1 MGPSIQYYCPCLSGF
16 PVQTPP
22 PPHVASSSASFHPLH
37 SLFFCEECDAVRCNR
52 CVSIEVSGYYCPNCL
67 FEVPSAS
74 VRAEKNRCARNCFSC
89 PICRTTLSVVASDPP
104 DEGDGRSSSVP
115 LSTVGEPPF
124 FLYCNHCRWD
134 SAEVGITFEKPTGL
148 AAQLQ
153 KFEDSAAES
162 LEFERLKEHFEP
174 FLRTS
179 SLSSSSHLPSVAS
192 HHMHTSSIT
201 AAASAALARDIPGV
215 GKYNPHTRSRA
226 GRDRTVNRDEMPE
239 YKSRVEVGLF
249 SQLGSGGDEGDVEFL
264 THIETAGEVAKLE
277 QRWGNSWTTS
287 LKTSDLR
294 PLRIPLHSKV
304 SKRCP
309 TCRHILIKPEQKA
322 QSVRYKIKLVAA
334 NYLPAMTV
342 ALPSPQS
349 GPDASRRVPAKVP
362 AAGDEKNF
370 TLMAG
375 KSYPFHLALTNPL
388 YDPIQ
393 VRLSVQRMH
402 VTASTDSTAPEKAR
416 RTPFAVSLPTSSF
429 PVAAFAEAW
438 EYDDDEDM
446 FGVEDDELGLE
457 PIGRGSKDRDGRGK
471 VKTVGVLERRANVT
485 VVGGEVVIGK
495 EARGH
500 VKFNMLVSYTY
511 RSDDP
516 LPSEDGAGT
525 PSRVNAKA
533 PEVKTFTFY
542 TVIDLGPITP
552 REESKVEADV

>member
-1 MGPSIQYYCPCLSGF
+1 M
-16 PVQTPP
+16 PP
-22 PPHVASSSASFHPLH
+22 PPHMASSSASFHPLY

-52 CVSIEVSGYYCPNCL
+52 CVSVEVSGYYCPNCL

-89 PICRTTLSVVASDPP
+89 PICRSTLQVVASDPP
-104 DEGDGRSSSVP
+104 DGGDGRPSVS
-115 LSTVGEPPF
+115 LSNVGEPPF

-153 KFEDSAAES
+153 KFEDSAPES

-179 SLSSSSHLPSVAS
+179 SLSSLSHVPSTSSHHLP
-192 HHMHTSSIT
+192 TSSAT
-201 AAASAALARDIPGV
+201 AAASAALARDVPGV
-215 GKYNPHTRSRA
+215 GKYNPLTRSRV
-226 GRDRTVNRDEMPE
+226 GRDRTANKDEMPE
-239 YKSRVEVGLF
+239 YKSRMEISILG
-249 SQLGSGGDEGDVEFL
+249 QLGSEGDGLDVEAL
-264 THIETAGEVAKLE
+264 RRMEIAEEIASLE

-287 LKTSDLR
+287 LRTSDLR

-334 NYLPAMTV
+334 NYLPAMTA
-342 ALPSPQS
+342 ALPHTQGAADATRRPQ
-349 GPDASRRVPAKVP
+349 AKVP
-362 AAGDEKNF
+362 SASDDRNAGAM
-370 TLMAG
+370 TAG

-402 VTASTDSTAPEKAR
+402 VTTVADSTAPEKAR

-438 EYDDDEDM
+438 EYDDDDEM
-446 FGVEDDELGLE
+446 FGLEDDELGLE
-457 PIGRGSKDRDGRGK
+457 MGRTRDKDGKGK
-471 VKTVGVLERRANVT
+471 VKTVGVLEKRANVT

-525 PSRVNAKA
+525 PSRAAVAKT

-542 TVIDLGPITP
+542 TVVDLGPILP
-552 REESKVEADV
+552 REEKMDPDI

>member
-1 MGPSIQYYCPCLSGF
+1 MAPTIHYYCPCQSGES
-16 PVQTPP
+16 VQTPP
-22 PPHVASSSASFHPLH
+22 PPHMASSSASFHPLH

-52 CVSIEVSGYYCPNCL
+52 CVSVEVSGYYCPNCL

-89 PICRTTLSVVASDPP
+89 PICRSTLQVVASDPP
-104 DEGDGRSSSVP
+104 DGGDGRPSVS
-115 LSTVGEPPF
+115 LSNVGEPPF

-153 KFEDSAAES
+153 KFEDSAPES

-179 SLSSSSHLPSVAS
+179 SLSSVSHIPSTSSHHLP
-192 HHMHTSSIT
+192 TSSAT
-201 AAASAALARDIPGV
+201 AAASAALARDVPGV
-215 GKYNPHTRSRA
+215 GKYNPLARSRV
-226 GRDRTVNRDEMPE
+226 GRDRTANKDEMPE
-239 YKSRVEVGLF
+239 YKSRMEIGVLG
-249 SQLGSGGDEGDVEFL
+249 QLGSEGDGSDVEAL
-264 THIETAGEVAKLE
+264 RRMEDVEEIASLE

-287 LKTSDLR
+287 LRTNDLR

-309 TCRHILIKPEQKA
+309 SCRHILIKPEQKA

-334 NYLPAMTV
+334 NYLPAITV
-342 ALPSPQS
+342 TLPHIQ
-349 GPDASRRVPAKVP
+349 GADATRRPPAKVP
-362 AAGDEKNF
+362 NASDDRNAGAM
-370 TLMAG
+370 MAG

-402 VTASTDSTAPEKAR
+402 VTAATDGIAPEKAR

-438 EYDDDEDM
+438 EYDDDDDM
-446 FGVEDDELGLE
+446 FGLEDDELGLE
-457 PIGRGSKDRDGRGK
+457 LGRSRDKDGKGK
-471 VKTVGVLERRANVT
+471 VKTVGVLEKRANVT

-495 EARGH
+495 EARGQ

-525 PSRVNAKA
+525 PSRTVAKT

-542 TVIDLGPITP
+542 TVVDIGSILP
-552 REESKVEADV
+552 REEKVDPDI

>member
-1 MGPSIQYYCPCLSGF
+1 M
-16 PVQTPP
+16 PP
-22 PPHVASSSASFHPLH
+22 PPHMASSSASFHPLH

-52 CVSIEVSGYYCPNCL
+52 CVSVEVSGYYCPNCL

-89 PICRTTLSVVASDPP
+89 PICRSTLQVVASDPP
-104 DEGDGRSSSVP
+104 DGGDGRPSVS
-115 LSTVGEPPF
+115 LSNVGEPPF

-153 KFEDSAAES
+153 KFEDSAPES

-179 SLSSSSHLPSVAS
+179 SLSSLSHVPSTSSHHLP
-192 HHMHTSSIT
+192 TSSAT
-201 AAASAALARDIPGV
+201 AAASAALARDVPGV
-215 GKYNPHTRSRA
+215 GKYNPLTRSRV
-226 GRDRTVNRDEMPE
+226 GRDRTANKDEMPE
-239 YKSRVEVGLF
+239 YKSRMEISILG
-249 SQLGSGGDEGDVEFL
+249 QLGSEGDGSDVEAL
-264 THIETAGEVAKLE
+264 RRMEIAEEIASLE

-334 NYLPAMTV
+334 NYLPAMTA
-342 ALPSPQS
+342 ALPHTQGADATRRPQ
-349 GPDASRRVPAKVP
+349 AKVP
-362 AAGDEKNF
+362 SASDDRNAGAM
-370 TLMAG
+370 TAG

-402 VTASTDSTAPEKAR
+402 VTAVTDSTAPEKAR

-438 EYDDDEDM
+438 EYDDDDEM
-446 FGVEDDELGLE
+446 FGLEDDELGLE
-457 PIGRGSKDRDGRGK
+457 MGRTRDKDGKGK
-471 VKTVGVLERRANVT
+471 VKTVGVLEKRANVT

-525 PSRVNAKA
+525 PSRAVVAKT

-542 TVIDLGPITP
+542 TVVDLGPILP
-552 REESKVEADV
+552 REEKVDPDT

>member
-1 MGPSIQYYCPCLSGF
+1 MAPTIHYYCPCQSGES
-16 PVQTPP
+16 VQTPP
-22 PPHVASSSASFHPLH
+22 PPHMASSSASFHPLH

-52 CVSIEVSGYYCPNCL
+52 CVSVEVSGYYCPNCL

-89 PICRTTLSVVASDPP
+89 PICRSTLQVVASDPP
-104 DEGDGRSSSVP
+104 DGGDGRPSVS
-115 LSTVGEPPF
+115 LSNVGEPPF

-153 KFEDSAAES
+153 KFEDSAPES

-179 SLSSSSHLPSVAS
+179 SLSSLSHVPSTSSHHLP
-192 HHMHTSSIT
+192 TSSAT
-201 AAASAALARDIPGV
+201 AAASAALARDVPGV
-215 GKYNPHTRSRA
+215 GKYNPLARSRV
-226 GRDRTVNRDEMPE
+226 GRDRTANKDEMPE
-239 YKSRVEVGLF
+239 YKSRMEISVLG
-249 SQLGSGGDEGDVEFL
+249 QLGSEGDGSDIEAYRRM
-264 THIETAGEVAKLE
+264 ETAEEIASLE

-287 LKTSDLR
+287 LRTSDLR
-294 PLRIPLHSKV
+294 PFRIPLHSKV

-342 ALPSPQS
+342 ALPHTQAADATRRPQ
-349 GPDASRRVPAKVP
+349 AKVP
-362 AAGDEKNF
+362 NVSDDRNAGAM
-370 TLMAG
+370 MAG

-402 VTASTDSTAPEKAR
+402 VTAVTDSTAPEKAR
-416 RTPFAVSLPTSSF
+416 RTPFAISLPTSSF

-438 EYDDDEDM
+438 EYDDDDDM
-446 FGVEDDELGLE
+446 FGLEDDELGLE
-457 PIGRGSKDRDGRGK
+457 MGRTRDKDGKGK
-471 VKTVGVLERRANVT
+471 VKTVGVLEKRANVT

-525 PSRVNAKA
+525 PSRTVAKT

-542 TVIDLGPITP
+542 TVVDLGPILP
-552 REESKVEADV
+552 REEKVDPDI